1 VAVNAAPVTV
11 TTTATLLSVGR
22 ERDASRGRNVAVH
35 NPGPTVVYVG
45 GPSVSIE
52 DGFPLGE
59 GADFAADLAGDEALY
74 GIVAADDQECRV
86 LQAGV

>member
-1 VAVNAAPVTV
+1 
-11 TTTATLLSVGR
+11 
-22 ERDASRGRNVAVH
+22 
-35 NPGPTVVYVG
+35 
-45 GPSVSIE
+45 VSIE